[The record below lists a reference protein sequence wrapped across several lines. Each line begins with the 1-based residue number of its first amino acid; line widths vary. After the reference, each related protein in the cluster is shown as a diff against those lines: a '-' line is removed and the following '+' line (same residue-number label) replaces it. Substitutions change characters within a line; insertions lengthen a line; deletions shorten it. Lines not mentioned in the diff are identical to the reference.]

1 NSYYRIAGKTGT
13 AQILKDGKYE
23 KRYATSFVGY
33 FPAHAPKYSAIVLV
47 KNPRGIYQ
55 YGNSVAGPVFK
66 DIADNIYSRDINL
79 HTAMEKAKMPEPG
92 VFPTIR
98 AGKQDELTMLANEL
112 GVSNHTATEEEWIKT
127 SKNGN
132 AIVWKKN
139 AIVRDHVPDVM
150 GMTFR
155 DAIYLLEKTGLRV
168 SYEGKGRV
176 SDQSISPGTRISKG
190 ARIYLRLS

>member
-1 NSYYRIAGKTGT
+1 
-13 AQILKDGKYE
+13 
-23 KRYATSFVGY
+23 
-33 FPAHAPKYSAIVLV
+33 
-47 KNPRGIYQ
+47 
-55 YGNSVAGPVFK
+55 
-66 DIADNIYSRDINL
+66 
-79 HTAMEKAKMPEPG
+79 
-92 VFPTIR
+92 
-98 AGKQDELTMLANEL
+98 MLANEL

-139 AIVRDHVPDVM
+139 AVVKDHVPDVT

-155 DAIYLLEKTGLRV
+155 DAIFLLEKTGLRV

-176 SDQSISPGTRISKG
+176 LGQSITPGTKISKG